1 MVRLDR
7 VTELI
12 MTHRGGIEMLESRK
26 IIELVKDENKED
38 RIDYITIA
46 CSIPDDQIHE
56 LAILNEHLERVGIS
70 LKVTRYEGTDILGF
84 KINNESYKKA
94 TCRGAGRKKDHNM
107 AARYKECSVAE
118 LKVKLGTMKKSEI
131 IKELG
136 CPKATFY
143 RILNNLKVDGCNME
157 NIDSLFDDD
166 SIWIYTS

>member
-1 MVRLDR
+1 M
-7 VTELI
+7 I
-12 MTHRGGIEMLESRK
+12 HRGVIEMNESRK
-26 IIELVKDENKED
+26 IIELVKDENKDD
-38 RIDYITIA
+38 RIDHIAIA
-46 CSIPDDQIHE
+46 CHIPDDKIHE

-70 LKVTRYEGTDILGF
+70 IRVTRHDVTDILSF

-94 TCRGAGRKKDHNM
+94 TCRGAGRKKDHDM

-118 LKVKLGTMKKSEI
+118 LKVKLSTMKKSEI

-143 RILNNLKVDGCNME
+143 RILKNLKAYESDYDNPPSWIE
-157 NIDSLFDDD
+157 KD